1 MENNSNSTAEVE
13 EEQPPPPPSPFSRWS
28 DSRNRPPHSQW
39 LHSTLAELDDKIKM
53 ILDLIEDD
61 GETFAKRAEMYYEKK
76 PQLIKMVQ
84 ELHKS
89 YRSLADKY
97 DQLKSDQSSVKAS
110 NNNNTNNGSLSD
122 SFRKLQSLQHKR
134 NLSPIKPPNFNSES
148 VEEFSAEQAARSD
161 ESGTS
166 SFGHESPKND
176 TPVLSVD
183 SSNNYSMRNE
193 DSEYYS
199 DKNEMVVFRR
209 EKEIG
214 SSERSWS
221 NEPIKFSKLLEENL
235 STQAEL
241 IRRNDEKREV
251 INELRNEKRIILSH
265 NASGDYSS
273 SSRSSSRNNNVTKK
287 GKNQTQKRNNLR
299 GLFCMA

>member
-1 MENNSNSTAEVE
+1 MENNNNSTEEE
-13 EEQPPPPPSPFSRWS
+13 EEQPPPPPQSSPFSRWS

-39 LHSTLAELDDKIKM
+39 LQSTLAELDDRVKM

-110 NNNNTNNGSLSD
+110 NNNNN
-122 SFRKLQSLQHKR
+122 KR
-134 NLSPIKPPNFNSES
+134 NLSPIKAPNFNSES
-148 VEEFSAEQAARSD
+148 VEECSAEQAACSD

-166 SFGHESPKND
+166 SFGRESTKND
-176 TPVLSVD
+176 TPLLSVD
-183 SSNNYSMRNE
+183 SNN
-193 DSEYYS
+193 SEYYS
-199 DKNEMVVFRR
+199 EKNEVVFRR

-221 NEPIKFSKLLEENL
+221 KEPIKFSKLLEENL

-241 IRRNDEKREV
+241 IRRNDEKKEV

-273 SSRSSSRNNNVTKK
+273 SSRSSSRNTEVKKK
-287 GKNQTQKRNNLR
+287 GKNQSQKRNNLR

>member
-1 MENNSNSTAEVE
+1 MENNSNSTEVE

-76 PQLIKMVQ
+76 PHLIKMVQ

-110 NNNNTNNGSLSD
+110 NNNNNNGSLSD

-134 NLSPIKPPNFNSES
+134 NLSPIKAPNFNSES
-148 VEEFSAEQAARSD
+148 VEEFSAEQAACSD

-166 SFGHESPKND
+166 SFGHESTKND

-183 SSNNYSMRNE
+183 SNN
-193 DSEYYS
+193 SEYYS
-199 DKNEMVVFRR
+199 DKNEVVIRR

-221 NEPIKFSKLLEENL
+221 KEPIKFSKLLEENL

-265 NASGDYSS
+265 DASGDYSS
-273 SSRSSSRNNNVTKK
+273 LSRSSSRNNNKVTKK